1 MGLVS
6 IGKLAENKG
15 LTKTA
20 IRSLMREVQGT
31 RIKVGRNELYN
42 EEEFDSALESQKE
55 TMKKRTITKAHLKKM
70 LDGKKKK

>member
-1 MGLVS
+1 
-6 IGKLAENKG
+6 
-15 LTKTA
+15 
-20 IRSLMREVQGT
+20 MREVQGT